1 MSMNV
6 FFQYAMTGLVYLSAL
21 FIFLLG
27 LMVLYGM
34 ILFLVDKTQT
44 KDSIRY
50 NYPVIG
56 RFRYIFS
63 ELGEFFRQY
72 FFAMDREEMPFNR
85 AEREWVYKSS
95 KGVDNTVAFGST
107 KNLNVAGTVIFN
119 NAAFPLLDTEAE
131 EPAPVI
137 FGEGGEN
144 PYTATSI
151 INISGMSFGAL
162 SAPAVKA
169 LSKGAE
175 LAGCWMNTGE
185 GGLSPYHLH
194 GNADIVFQ
202 IGTAKYGVRD
212 ASGKLDEG
220 KLEELGSFPFV
231 KMFEIKLS
239 QGAKPGK
246 GGILPGAKVTAEI
259 ARIRGIQVGEPS
271 ISFNRHPE
279 INSVETLLDFIA
291 NIRRLVKKPVGIKM
305 VIGGT
310 AWFDE
315 FAKEIHRRGL
325 ASAPDFITVDSG
337 DGGTGAAPM
346 PLIDNVGLPIRQAL
360 PLLVDKLNEYGLRQR
375 IKVNASGKLIT
386 PAEVA
391 WAYCA
396 GADTVSTAR
405 GFMFALGCI
414 QALKCNKNTCPTGI
428 TTHNRRLQKGLDP
441 ADKSVRV
448 ANFANKI
455 HYGAGLIAH
464 SCGVGQV
471 RALRRHHC
479 RIVQDTGAALQFD
492 QLFPDVEARYVAASG
507 DGLGQ
512 DSAARIV
519 QTETPGQ
526 FASGDV
532 HGNEGAD
539 AETAGIPGGAVPQ
552 PGE

>member
-1 MSMNV
+1 MNV
-6 FFQYAMTGLVYLSAL
+6 FFQYAMIALVSLSAL
-21 FIFLLG
+21 FVFILG
-27 LMVLYGM
+27 MLVLYA
-34 ILFLVDKTQT
+34 IVLFIIDKNQT
-44 KDSIRY
+44 RDSIRY

-56 RFRYIFS
+56 RFRTIFS

-95 KGVDNTVAFGST
+95 RGVDNTVAFGST
-107 KNLNVAGTVIFN
+107 KNLGVTGTVIFN
-119 NAAFPLLDTEAE
+119 NSPFPLLDTEAQD
-131 EPAPVI
+131 PPGVV
-137 FGEGGEN
+137 FGASCEN
-144 PYTATSI
+144 PYTAKSI

-162 SAPAVKA
+162 SSPAVKA

-202 IGTAKYGVRD
+202 IGTAKYGVRND
-212 ASGKLDEG
+212 QGELDEA
-220 KLEELGSFPFV
+220 KIQELASFPYI

-246 GGILPGAKVTAEI
+246 GGILPGEKVTAEI
-259 ARIRGIQVGEPS
+259 ARIRGIQPGEAS

-279 INSVETLLDFIA
+279 IDNIEHLLDFIA
-291 NIRRLVKKPVGIKM
+291 KIKNLHKKPVGIKM
-305 VIGGT
+305 VVGSSP
-310 AWFDE
+310 WFDE
-315 FAKEIHRRGL
+315 FARAIRARGL
-325 ASAPDFITVDSG
+325 DAAPDFITVDSG

-360 PLLVDKLNEYGLRQR
+360 PLVVDKLIVHGLRDR
-375 IKVNASGKLIT
+375 IKVIASGKLIT

-391 WAYCA
+391 WAYSA
-396 GADTVSTAR
+396 GCDVVVSAR

-428 TTHNRRLQKGLDP
+428 TTHDRKLQKGLDP

-448 ANFANKI
+448 ANFVNKI

-464 SCGVGQV
+464 SCGVAHV
-471 RALRRHHC
+471 RDLKRCHC
-479 RIVQDTGAALQFD
+479 RIVQNTGVATPFEEIC
-492 QLFPDVEARYVAASG
+492 PDGVC
-507 DGLGQ
+507 D
-512 DSAARIV
+512 IK
-519 QTETPGQ
+519 PG
-526 FASGDV
+526 
-532 HGNEGAD
+532 
-539 AETAGIPGGAVPQ
+539 GIPS
-552 PGE
+552 